1 MTYYGICAKCDYT
14 VETNGSQA
22 MLKMALFD
30 HVMRSRRC
38 RVKSP
43 TEINKMI
50 FEAESLEAANDQWM
64 RRVY

>member
-1 MTYYGICAKCDYT
+1 
-14 VETNGSQA
+14 

-30 HVMRSRRC
+30 HVMSSRRC

-50 FEAESLEAANDQWM
+50 FEAESLEAAHDQWLS
-64 RRVY
+64 RVQ